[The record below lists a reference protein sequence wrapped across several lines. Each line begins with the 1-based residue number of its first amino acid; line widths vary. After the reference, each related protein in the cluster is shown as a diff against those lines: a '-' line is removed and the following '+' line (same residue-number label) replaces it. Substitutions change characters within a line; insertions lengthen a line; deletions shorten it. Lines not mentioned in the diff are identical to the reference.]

1 MKYLVICTLILAGVL
16 IAGCTSPQVPPAPPA
31 PTATPVAVTTVT
43 TAIPQPS
50 FEMGD
55 QYLDIKY
62 NFNSPTDI
70 YTEQFIVD
78 SPSWGI
84 KIEVSP
90 KSDNL
95 ESCWFTLNVTDV
107 NTNQTVETF
116 GYGRNYSYENVQLKP
131 MYKRGQYKFEMKG
144 NLVTVQVTAAK
155 RNP

>member
-1 MKYLVICTLILAGVL
+1 
-16 IAGCTSPQVPPAPPA
+16 
-31 PTATPVAVTTVT
+31 VT
-43 TAIPQPS
+43 TATPQPS

-116 GYGRNYSYENVQLKP
+116 GYGRNYSYEKVQLKP

>member
-1 MKYLVICTLILAGVL
+1 
-16 IAGCTSPQVPPAPPA
+16 
-31 PTATPVAVTTVT
+31 
-43 TAIPQPS
+43 
-50 FEMGD
+50 MGD

-95 ESCWFTLNVTDV
+95 ESAWFTLNVTDV

-116 GYGRNYSYENVQLKP
+116 GYGRNTHTRMFS
-131 MYKRGQYKFEMKG
+131 
-144 NLVTVQVTAAK
+144 
-155 RNP
+155 

>member
-1 MKYLVICTLILAGVL
+1 MKYLFICMLILAGILV
-16 IAGCTSPQVPPAPPA
+16 AGCTGTQAPPA
-31 PTATPVAVTTVT
+31 TPSPTTVPPVTTVV
-43 TAIPQPS
+43 TAAPRPS

-62 NFNSPTDI
+62 NFNGPTDI

-78 SPSWGI
+78 SQSWGI

-107 NTNQTVETF
+107 NANQTVETF
-116 GYGRNYSYENVQLKP
+116 GYGKNYSYDKVQLKP